1 MKENFFNDFITNFY
15 EKIEIEF
22 ETLMKKEKT
31 KKLSVAN
38 LEIDVIDYLDDSK
51 TPIIETIKENE
62 NGVEIFLKNKEQAPS
77 AYSIEEIYHPFSL
90 AVLVDKLIKKNKYV
104 NILENF
110 YIESEELAKDFL
122 KKEDTSSLNIESEGL
137 EVLAISKATGIYKL
151 GEGIVT
157 EILLLNDRV
166 FLNIKNDDNEIVMAH
181 IVECNAADLA
191 MLLNNILFP
200 ENN

>member
-15 EKIEIEF
+15 EKIEMEF
-22 ETLMKKEKT
+22 ETLMRKEKT

-62 NGVEIFLKNKEQAPS
+62 DGVEIFLKNKEQAPS

-122 KKEDTSSLNIESEGL
+122 KKKGTLTLNIEAEGL
-137 EVLAISKATGIYKL
+137 EVLAISKATGTYKL

-157 EILLLNDRV
+157 ELLLLNDRV

-181 IVECNAADLA
+181 VVECNAADLA

>member
-62 NGVEIFLKNKEQAPS
+62 SGVEIFLKNKEQAPS

-137 EVLAISKATGIYKL
+137 EVLAISKATGTYKL